1 MNSEYTCVGTVLV
14 LNNNIES
21 IIEVYVS
28 WNKWTSGGID
38 YLLYIII
45 YNKYG
50 IMQYSTYGS
59 D

>member
-1 MNSEYTCVGTVLV
+1 MYMFYGSG
-14 LNNNIES
+14 
-21 IIEVYVS
+21 
-28 WNKWTSGGID
+28 NKWTSGGID

-59 D
+59 DKSGGMGTQL